1 MSAETTGTTATTT
14 EGRVARLFGLSGDR
28 WMRHANPWSVW
39 TRFAVLP
46 LLALAA
52 WSRVWIGW
60 WALLAAAVVVVF
72 TVVNPLLFAP
82 PRSTRHWA
90 SKAVFGERIVSEKG
104 AEKGAIPE
112 QFAGSRVP
120 VVTSSLQVV
129 ALAALVVGLVRLDLL
144 LAVTGVLFC
153 QCAKAWYLDRT
164 VLLFED
170 MKTRDPHYAAWEY

>member
-1 MSAETTGTTATTT
+1 MTTTT

-39 TRFAVLP
+39 TRFAVVP

-60 WALLAAAVVVVF
+60 WAVLAAAVVVVF
-72 TVVNPLLFAP
+72 MLVNPLLFPP

-90 SKAVFGERIVSEKG
+90 SKAVFGERIV
-104 AEKGAIPE
+104 AEKGAVPP
-112 QFAGSRVP
+112 QFGTSQVP
-120 VVTSSLQVV
+120 VVASSLQVV
-129 ALAALVVGLVRLDLL
+129 ALAALVVGLIRLDLL

-170 MKTRDPHYAAWEY
+170 VKARDPHYAAWEY